1 MLIEIET
8 KDEEGAL
15 VFHGKLNATEASFV
29 LNVGINYLLAHGCMP
44 TFSGADE
51 DNPANYPTSTTTTQ

>member
-8 KDEEGAL
+8 KDDKGAI

-29 LNVGINYLLAHGCMP
+29 MNVGINYLLAHGCMP
-44 TFSGADE
+44 TFTGADE
-51 DNPANYPTSTTTTQ
+51 DNPANYAPTTTTAQ